1 MFTGLIQ
8 ATGRIA
14 ASVPH
19 GDERHFT
26 IMPDFAL
33 DDVTDGE
40 SIAVNGTCLSVEK
53 HGKDYF
59 TAYASGETI
68 HRTTLGSL
76 RQGTIVNLER
86 AMRVGDRLG
95 GHIVAGHVDC
105 LAKVESVDEAGLSL
119 ACRFSFPREFAGEV
133 ITKGSVAL
141 DGISLTINACGDDWL
156 TVNIIPD
163 TQIRTSMRYWKPGVL
178 VNMETDVLGK
188 YVRRCLSLGSAPLS
202 FPAAKEQSTTSNIT
216 REFLLER
223 GFL

>member
-8 ATGRIA
+8 ATGRLA
-14 ASVPH
+14 RCEVH
-19 GDERHFT
+19 GDERTFT
-26 IMPDFAL
+26 IMPDFSL
-33 DDVTDGE
+33 SDVVDGE
-40 SIAVNGTCLSVEK
+40 SIAVNGTCLSVER
-53 HGKDYF
+53 HGDDYF
-59 TAYASGETI
+59 TVYASGETI

-76 RQGTIVNLER
+76 LQGTIVNLER

-105 LAKVESVDEAGLSL
+105 LARVESMEQAGASIR
-119 ACRFSFPREFAGEV
+119 CRFSFPSSFAAEV

-156 TVNIIPD
+156 SVNIIPD
-163 TQIRTSMRYWKPGVL
+163 TQKRTSMRYWKPGAL

-188 YVRRCLSLGSAPLS
+188 YVRRCLAQDKAAPDASSGSAGG
-202 FPAAKEQSTTSNIT
+202 AKSNIT

>member
-14 ASVPH
+14 ATVAH
-19 GDERHFT
+19 GSERHFT

-33 DDVTDGE
+33 DDVIDGE

-53 HGKDYF
+53 HGRDFF

-68 HRTTLGSL
+68 HRTTLGTL
-76 RQGTIVNLER
+76 PQGTIVNLER

-105 LAKVESVDEAGLSL
+105 LAKVESVEKAGLSL
-119 ACRFSFPREFAGEV
+119 VCRFSFPKEFAGEV
-133 ITKGSVAL
+133 IPKGSVAL
-141 DGISLTINACGDDWL
+141 DGISLTINTCGDDWL
-156 TVNIIPD
+156 SVNIIPD
-163 TQIRTSMRYWKPGVL
+163 TQMRTSMRYWKPGAL

-188 YVRRCLSLGSAPLS
+188 YVRRCLTLGTAPLS
-202 FPAAKEQSTTSNIT
+202 FPATEESSTKPTIT